1 MVNIVVPT
9 DFSDLSR
16 VAIQFAVKVA
26 NKLDGNIT
34 LLHVLTMIQPTR
46 ASMRLR
52 YQALEMDLIEFAEED
67 FKPIIAEAEKVNKTN
82 HSIKHKIEKGQSFN
96 DTVKRFAKRRR
107 TGLIIIGTR
116 GASGLKKYV
125 MGSSTSSLIEVSH
138 VPVLVVP
145 EKATFSGFKNVV
157 YATNLDHI
165 ENELKALL
173 PYLKIFDS
181 QLHILHVMRKN
192 EDIEEVKAK
201 IAKAWQKMNYKRI
214 TVSLKTGDEVDK
226 VIESYVNQVKG
237 DLITMFTHEKSFY
250 QKLFNRSITK
260 KMAFHS
266 TVPLLAF
273 RLRS

>member
-1 MVNIVVPT
+1 
-9 DFSDLSR
+9 
-16 VAIQFAVKVA
+16 
-26 NKLDGNIT
+26 
-34 LLHVLTMIQPTR
+34 
-46 ASMRLR
+46 
-52 YQALEMDLIEFAEED
+52 
-67 FKPIIAEAEKVNKTN
+67 
-82 HSIKHKIEKGQSFN
+82 
-96 DTVKRFAKRRR
+96 
-107 TGLIIIGTR
+107 
-116 GASGLKKYV
+116 